1 MSGPASGDTILLT
14 KCLEFCQA
22 LSSQGQPFNISIST
36 GSGFSF
42 SLDTRSK
49 AVNTNSQS
57 QKKKASPST
66 LRRNAKRRKEFL
78 ARKQQT
84 SPTTESSGDETASVT
99 PKCDQCEYIAASE
112 KGLKQHTRMKHKNTA
127 PLQSTPEIPRSRDEL
142 QGSLDCSNSMS
153 PLSSRREENCSN
165 CDGTFSP
172 VHQCEITDQGPWKE
186 DAYLEAGL
194 DECPECHA
202 KRPNRCNFFEHP
214 YVPKK

>member
-1 MSGPASGDTILLT
+1 MSGPASEDAILLT
-14 KCLEFCQA
+14 KCFEFCQA
-22 LSSQGQPFNISIST
+22 LSSQGQLFNISIST

-49 AVNTNSQS
+49 AVNSQS

-66 LRRNAKRRKEFL
+66 LRRNAKRREEFL

-84 SPTTESSGDETASVT
+84 SPTTESSGDEITSAT
-99 PKCDQCEYIAASE
+99 PKCDHCEDAA
-112 KGLKQHTRMKHKNTA
+112 
-127 PLQSTPEIPRSRDEL
+127 
-142 QGSLDCSNSMS
+142 
-153 PLSSRREENCSN
+153 
-165 CDGTFSP
+165 FSP
-172 VHQCEITDQGPWKE
+172 VHQCEIAGQGPWKE

>member
-1 MSGPASGDTILLT
+1 MSGPASGDAILLT

-66 LRRNAKRRKEFL
+66 LRRNAKRREEFL
-78 ARKQQT
+78 AKKQQT
-84 SPTTESSGDETASVT
+84 SPTMESIGDEITSAT
-99 PKCDQCEYIAASE
+99 PKCDHCEYIAASE
-112 KGLKQHTRMKHKNTA
+112 KGLKQHTRMKHKNAA
-127 PLQSTPEIPRSRDEL
+127 PLQSTPEIPRSRDES

-153 PLSSRREENCSN
+153 PSSPRREENSSN
-165 CDGTFSP
+165 CDAAFSP
-172 VHQCEITDQGPWKE
+172 VHQYDIAGQGPWKE